1 MSTATN
7 KGCPVKLRAMRLYR
21 HTDGWW
27 AEAQAGQVVH
37 LGDFDIDAWLSADE
51 PREYLDR
58 HLDASQR
65 HRSGAMSCAL
75 PIGTQEVWAAG
86 VTYLRSRTARMAE
99 SEFSANAYDRVYD
112 APRPELFFKATA
124 RRCVGD
130 GQSLR
135 LRADSRWMVPEPELA
150 LVIDAG
156 GRIVGYT
163 IGDDLSCRD
172 IEGENLLYLPQAK
185 VWDGCCALGPAILLA
200 EPGLDIRRQEIAM
213 EITRAGETV
222 FRDSTSISRI
232 KRPFDEL
239 VEYLF
244 RDQSFPKGVFLLTG
258 TGIIPPD
265 SFALQTG
272 DQISMEVK
280 PIGVLSNTVK

>member
-1 MSTATN
+1 
-7 KGCPVKLRAMRLYR
+7 MRLNR
-21 HTDGWW
+21 NTDGWW

-51 PREYLDR
+51 PRQYLDR
-58 HLDASQR
+58 HLEVSQR
-65 HRSGAMSCAL
+65 HRSGAMTCAL
-75 PIGTQEVWAAG
+75 PMGAQEVWAAG

-150 LVIDAG
+150 LVINAG

-200 EPGLDIRRQEIAM
+200 EPALDIRRQEIAM

-265 SFALQTG
+265 DFTLQPG

-280 PIGVLSNTVK
+280 PIGVLSNTVR